1 MVILKTF
8 IDKCF
13 KKFLDNI
20 HLVKEGVPKVER
32 KRLLLAPPWLGVISL
47 QTRTKLQQVFTGVL
61 NCCKLEIVVKC

>member
-32 KRLLLAPPWLGVISL
+32 KRLLLAPP
-47 QTRTKLQQVFTGVL
+47 
-61 NCCKLEIVVKC
+61 